1 MLLVVTYSRG
11 ARTTLRNVCRSHDD
25 TVVRR
30 FGRAALFAET
40 ELGAFLACRLR
51 AKHGTD
57 VQVEQTEPFNE
68 FAAVRPAVREAAVAY
83 EDRDAP
89 STPYTKFAVGADHP
103 DPAAM
108 RDAEL

>member
-1 MLLVVTYSRG
+1 MLFVATYSRG

-30 FGRAALFAET
+30 FGRAALFEET

-51 AKHGTD
+51 AKHGAD
-57 VQVEQTEPFNE
+57 VRVERTEPFNE

-83 EDRDAP
+83 EDRETR
-89 STPYTKFAVGADHP
+89 STPYAKFAVGADHP
-103 DPAAM
+103 DPDAM